1 MTKAKLRD
9 SPEAKRWLIVGAYQA
24 GATEK
29 HVARISGLSKTAVRN
44 IILNYQRTGT
54 PCMPKKIPNKIKQKL
69 IVEYDDNGEIID
81 SDDDNEE
88 ETVPPIQQKNE
99 RCLMNRRTIMKKNTI
114 ASTRNLIK
122 RSNNTSIVTTKDI
135 INYAMDQ
142 MRITDNNHL
151 NISTQKLAE
160 KNGESPSTPVPSWHS
175 LSSPPQQHYQ
185 SSSSSCSS
193 LSPPSSSS
201 KKRLAPLS
209 KFDQTIRGYELWTH
223 DDDMLLLNHVLHHL
237 HGGGWNELEVRFD
250 GRHSARLCYDRW
262 RHLKSLLLKG
272 ITDKPNTPW

>member
-1 MTKAKLRD
+1 MAKTKKRD

-69 IVEYDDNGEIID
+69 VVEYDENGEIID
-81 SDDDNEE
+81 TDDEVEE
-88 ETVPPIQQKNE
+88 P
-99 RCLMNRRTIMKKNTI
+99 TIKKKAI
-114 ASTRNLIK
+114 RKKQL
-122 RSNNTSIVTTKDI
+122 VTTKDI

-142 MRITDNNHL
+142 MRITDNNHI
-151 NISTQKLAE
+151 NVSTQNLLVE
-160 KNGESPSTPVPSWHS
+160 KEKSPTPPWHKYH
-175 LSSPPQQHYQ
+175 QQHHQQQQQNNTQQQQHQ
-185 SSSSSCSS
+185 SSSSE
-193 LSPPSSSS
+193 
-201 KKRLAPLS
+201 KRLQPLS
-209 KFDQTIRGYELWTH
+209 KFDQDIRGYELWTH

-237 HGGGWNELEVRFD
+237 HGGGWNELEVRFE

-262 RHLKSLLLKG
+262 KHLKSLLLKG
-272 ITDKPNTPW
+272 ITDKPHTPW